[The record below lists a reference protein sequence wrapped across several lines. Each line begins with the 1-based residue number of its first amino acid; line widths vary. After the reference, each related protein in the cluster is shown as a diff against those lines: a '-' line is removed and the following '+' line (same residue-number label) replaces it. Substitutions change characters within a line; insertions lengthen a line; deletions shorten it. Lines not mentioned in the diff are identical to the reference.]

1 MDLPLICGRS
11 ARACACYNFAVT
23 HGSSKSASATRIDEI
38 KEWLARVDP
47 DVLAAAEEVD
57 RELLRWMLS
66 LSPLQRIEA
75 ASRAARGLA
84 GFTHASS

>member
-1 MDLPLICGRS
+1 MTQ
-11 ARACACYNFAVT
+11 AAN
-23 HGSSKSASATRIDEI
+23 KSVPTARIDEI
-38 KEWLARVDP
+38 KKWLARVDP
-47 DVLAAAEEVD
+47 DVLAAAAEVD
-57 RELLRWMLS
+57 RGLLRWMLS